1 MAKVRLEEKSKFHKE
16 FDNLKRELERNYEMK
31 AKALMEREKN
41 AIEGL
46 QKHKEVNICKHLFFF
61 HLSIFANS
69 METFLPTLKSCKKK
83 R

>member
-61 HLSIFANS
+61 PFVNFCQFNGNISAHS
-69 METFLPTLKSCKKK
+69 
-83 R
+83 